1 MAQPRNK
8 AGGEQY
14 WAAVHINLGYL
25 YAEEGGRAVEPG
37 GMRKAAAMFEQATAL
52 ACALPPHPPR
62 PPGGCGG
69 GWGRVAQAPGFDE
82 AYTYWGN
89 ALQARPPRAPLRPKF
104 VRRPTANLGP
114 VGSAPRRGGAAGAD
128 RWPGARA
135 AA

>member
-69 GWGRVAQAPGFDE
+69 G
-82 AYTYWGN
+82 
-89 ALQARPPRAPLRPKF
+89 
-104 VRRPTANLGP
+104 
-114 VGSAPRRGGAAGAD
+114 
-128 RWPGARA
+128 
-135 AA
+135 